1 MGKDFRPLFALYDS
15 NGVENFRYYKLF
27 KTEKTIGNQTVTE
40 AYIGNQTSVSY
51 GYSQTFALGS
61 VETLSVAYYDDYSF
75 LGQSSNFIC
84 YTEDTLSGDY
94 YRIPKGQLTG
104 EIIFALED
112 SNRKRYVT
120 HYYNNRGWKIQNNNN
135 DSSGFID
142 RNYTQYDFV
151 GNRLQIK
158 HIQSGFTNTSI
169 EEIYTYVY
177 DHGNRLTE
185 VRHKLNSLPEVVL
198 TENEYDEVCRLK
210 RTTMN
215 NGGISSEYSYNIR
228 N

>member
-120 HYYNNRGWKIQNNNN
+120 HYYNNRGWEIQNNNN